1 MRDYATIYKHCPK
14 TGLRLF
20 KRLTALKEDML
31 AVSREFYPLGVAGW
45 ERGVESLADKCF
57 HDEDHRLLTT
67 VPITTARKA
76 AAGMLQNL
84 TSKGQPWYY
93 LTVPKNLTDKLSK
106 EKRGVL
112 EKLTEASRY
121 LMARS
126 NCYSSIYRLFMHYMV
141 YGFGCMLVSGADDSS
156 GDIIDTYTLR
166 PGTYAL
172 GIGRTGRVNKVVRKF
187 AWTAMEI
194 LEEFGKEA
202 VPLWIREMAKN
213 GSEKYITV
221 WNLIE
226 PNYTGAL
233 AEFDPVSRA
242 CELEQSCCYRS
253 IFWVEGGG
261 TREQAHEHSGGE
273 GRYGILGVDGFDIN
287 PIIAPRLDC
296 ELGDIYGRGLGI
308 DGLDLARGLQSYRYD
323 ILKISGD
330 KAQPAL
336 VASSEFKED
345 GLRCGR
351 GEVNYVQMGQQ
362 KQGFVLPVLPNPPSI
377 EDTRNCEI
385 VAKTELET
393 LFYIDAFTAMD
404 LFRDNIGKV
413 TATQINYAK
422 AEGMQKLGAMVSNCE
437 CEFLNILV
445 NTIWRWAVKAKVA
458 PLDEKTIA
466 TIVEMQHTVAPEY
479 VSNIHQAR
487 RLAEMNGIQAWM
499 QNVEYSKSISQD
511 PIADPA
517 DVVDFDAVNRTIA
530 EIANVPEDC
539 IRNESDIAAK
549 RKQREQ
555 QAKAAQT
562 AEMLDKG
569 AGAVQKLGNTPITED
584 RLLAPLARAATGLG
598 GS

>member
-1 MRDYATIYKHCPK
+1 MQDFEVIKKHCPK
-14 TGLRLF
+14 TGERMF
-20 KRLTALKEDML
+20 KRLTALKQDML

-57 HDEDHRLLTT
+57 HDEDHRLLTVIPVMT
-67 VPITTARKA
+67 LRKA

-93 LTVPKNLTDKLSK
+93 LSVPKTLSSKLSK

-121 LMARS
+121 LFARS
-126 NCYSSIYRLFMHYMV
+126 NAYSSIYRLFCHYLC
-141 YGFGCMLVSGADDSS
+141 YGFGCMLVSGADKES

-172 GIGRTGRVNKVVRKF
+172 GIGRNGRVNKVVRKF

-194 LEEFGKEA
+194 LEEFGKSA
-202 VPLWIREMAKN
+202 TPKWIRDMAKN
-213 GSEKYITV
+213 GSDKTIVV

-226 PNYTGAL
+226 PNYTGEL
-233 AEFDPVSRA
+233 AEFDPVSKA
-242 CELEQSCCYRS
+242 CELDASCCYRS
-253 IFWVEGGG
+253 IFWVEGGSKDDG
-261 TREQAHEHSGGE
+261 T
-273 GRYGILGVDGFDIN
+273 GRQGILGIDGFDIN

-296 ELGDIYGRGLGI
+296 ELGDIYGRGLGL
-308 DGLDLARGLQSYRYD
+308 DGLDMARGLQSYRYD

-345 GLRCGR
+345 GLKCGR
-351 GEVNYVQMGQQ
+351 GDVNYTQMGQQ
-362 KQGFVLPVLPNPPSI
+362 KQGFVLPVLPTPPSI

-385 VAKTELET
+385 VARQELET

-445 NTIWRWAVKAKVA
+445 NTMWRWAVKAKVA
-458 PLDEKTIA
+458 PLDEQTIMQ
-466 TIVEMQHTVAPEY
+466 IVAMEREVSPEY

-499 QNVEYSKSISQD
+499 QNVQMAKEIKQD
-511 PIADPA
+511 PIDDPS
-517 DVVDFDAVNRTIA
+517 DVVNFDLINRRIA
-530 EIANVPEDC
+530 EIVNVPDDC
-539 IRNESDIAAK
+539 IADEGEVTAK
-549 RKQREQ
+549 RTRRAKQQ
-555 QAKAAQT
+555 QAAAMGD
-562 AEMLDKG
+562 MLDRG
-569 AGAVQKLGNTPITED
+569 ATAINKLGNTPITED
-584 RLLAPLARAATGLG
+584 RLLSPLARASTGLG
-598 GS
+598 

>member
-1 MRDYATIYKHCPK
+1 MQDFETIRKHCPK
-14 TGLRLF
+14 TGERMF
-20 KRLTALKEDML
+20 KRLTALKQDML
-31 AVSREFYPLGVAGW
+31 AVSRELYPLGVAGW

-57 HDEDHRLLTT
+57 HDEEHRLLTVVPVIT
-67 VPITTARKA
+67 VRKA

-93 LTVPKNLTDKLSK
+93 LSVPKTLSSKLSK

-121 LMARS
+121 LFARS
-126 NCYSSIYRLFMHYMV
+126 NAYSSIYRLFLHYLV
-141 YGFGCMLVSGADDSS
+141 YGFGCMLVSGADKTS

-172 GIGRTGRVNKVVRKF
+172 GIGRNGRVNKVVRKF

-194 LEEFGKEA
+194 LEEFGKA
-202 VPLWIREMAKN
+202 STPKWIRDMAKN
-213 GSEKYITV
+213 GSDKTIVV

-226 PNYTGAL
+226 PNYSGEL
-233 AEFDPVSRA
+233 AEFDPVSKA
-242 CELEQSCCYRS
+242 CELDVSCCYRS
-253 IFWVEGGG
+253 IFWVEGGSKDDG
-261 TREQAHEHSGGE
+261 T
-273 GRYGILGVDGFDIN
+273 GRQGILGIDGFDIN

-296 ELGDIYGRGLGI
+296 ELGDIYGRGLGL
-308 DGLDLARGLQSYRYD
+308 DGLDLSRGLQSFRFD
-323 ILKISGD
+323 VLKISGD

-336 VASSEFKED
+336 VASSDFKED
-345 GLRCGR
+345 GLKCGR
-351 GEVNYVQMGQQ
+351 GEVNYTPMGAQ
-362 KQGFVLPVLPNPPSI
+362 KQGFVLPVLPDPPSI

-385 VAKTELET
+385 VAKQELET

-445 NTIWRWAVKAKVA
+445 NTMWRWAVKAKVA
-458 PLDEKTIA
+458 PLDDTTIA
-466 TIVEMQHTVAPEY
+466 QIQAMEREVSPEY

-499 QNVEYSKSISQD
+499 QNVEMAKNIKQD
-511 PIADPA
+511 PIDDPS
-517 DVVDFDAVNRTIA
+517 DVADFDQINRRIA
-530 EIANVPEDC
+530 EITNVPDDC
-539 IRNESDIAAK
+539 IVDEATVKAK
-549 RKQREQ
+549 RLQRAKKA
-555 QAKAAQT
+555 QAAAMG
-562 AEMLDKG
+562 EMLDKG
-569 AGAVQKLGNTPITED
+569 ATAINKLGNTPITED
-584 RLLAPLARAATGLG
+584 KLLSPLARASTGLG
-598 GS
+598 

>member
-1 MRDYATIYKHCPK
+1 MRDYETIYKHCPR
-14 TGLRLF
+14 TGERMF
-20 KRLTALKEDML
+20 KRLTALKPDML

-57 HDEDHRLLTT
+57 HDDDHRLLTT
-67 VPITTARKA
+67 VPVVTARKA

-93 LTVPKNLTDKLSK
+93 LTIPKTVSGKLSK
-106 EKRGVL
+106 EKRGIL

-126 NCYSSIYRLFMHYMV
+126 NCYSSIYRLFVHYLV
-141 YGFGCMLVSGADDSS
+141 YGFGCMLISKADDKS
-156 GDIIDTYTLR
+156 GDVIDTYTLR

-172 GIGRTGRVNKVVRKF
+172 GIGRNGRVNKVVRKF

-202 VPLWIREMAKN
+202 VPKWIKDMAKN
-213 GSEKYITV
+213 KSEKYITV

-226 PNYTGAL
+226 PNYTGDL
-233 AEFDPVSRA
+233 KEFDPVSKA
-242 CELEQSCCYRS
+242 CELADNCCYRS
-253 IFWVEGGG
+253 IFWVEGGSKDDG
-261 TREQAHEHSGGE
+261 ADRH
-273 GRYGILGVDGFDIN
+273 GILGVDGFDIN

-296 ELGDIYGRGLGI
+296 ELGDIYGRGLGL
-308 DGLDLARGLQSYRYD
+308 DGLDLARGLQSYRFD

-351 GEVNYVQMGQQ
+351 GEVNHVQMGQQ
-362 KQGFVLPVLPNPPSI
+362 KQGFVLPVLPNPPNI

-385 VAKTELET
+385 IAKAELET

-445 NTIWRWAVKAKVA
+445 NTMWRWAVKAKVA
-458 PLDEKTIA
+458 PLDENIIQQIT
-466 TIVEMQHTVAPEY
+466 ELERQVAPEY

-487 RLAEMNGIQAWM
+487 RLAEMNGVQAWM
-499 QNVEYSKSISQD
+499 QNVAMAKEIKQ
-511 PIADPA
+511 
-517 DVVDFDAVNRTIA
+517 DAVNDPSDVANFDSINKRVA
-530 EIANVPEDC
+530 EILNVPEDC
-539 IRNESDIAAK
+539 INDEDVVAGFRKTRAK
-549 RKQREQ
+549 QAQLAQ
-555 QAKAAQT
+555 Q
-562 AEMLDKG
+562 AEMLERG

-598 GS
+598 GGQQ